1 MLAFIAVAGIF
12 NRITFPAFLILPG
25 LQLLPHF
32 RRKSVAPSPAF
43 CIRTYELTIVV
54 RDDRPLSILSLTTS
68 GLFFSFL
75 AILGDTIFYK
85 PTVSFGEALRAP
97 TITPLNNFLYN
108 SDSSNLALHGLHPHY
123 QHFLANLP
131 QLLGPAYIMMIAS
144 LVPAVRSLTLP
155 TWMQNMRAV
164 SAISATIFLSIFPHQ
179 EPRFLIPCVPLLLS
193 CFRLHTSRLLLVSW
207 VVFNAA
213 LGFVMGVYHQGGV
226 IPTQLA
232 IPSILSS
239 YHHVNTVT
247 GAGQPTATVFWWK
260 TYSPPRWLLGDA
272 NRDLDIDITT
282 RDLMGIPGQDLIH
295 HLDQSLPACPVDG
308 NTQTDGN
315 AVFVVAPKSATFLD
329 RYIHGKEDKEEEE
342 EIELQELYTYPKHLN
357 LDDLDFGDDGIF
369 ATLGR
374 VVGRRGLGVWVVTR
388 RC

>member
-1 MLAFIAVAGIF
+1 M
-12 NRITFPAFLILPG
+12 
-25 LQLLPHF
+25 
-32 RRKSVAPSPAF
+32 APSPSL
-43 CIRTYELTIVV
+43 CIRAYELTIVL
-54 RDDRPLSILSLTTS
+54 RDDRPLSILSLTAS

-75 AILGDTIFYK
+75 AILGDTIFYR
-85 PTVSFGEALRAP
+85 PTASIGEAVRAP
-97 TITPLNNFLYN
+97 IITPLNNFLYN

-123 QHFLANLP
+123 QHFVANLP

-155 TWMQNMRAV
+155 AWMQNMRAV

-179 EPRFLIPCVPLLLS
+179 EPRFLLPCVPLLLS
-193 CFRLHTSRLLLVSW
+193 CFRLHTSRLLLASW

-213 LGFVMGVYHQGGV
+213 LGFLMGVYHQGGV

-239 YHHVNTVT
+239 YHHVA

-272 NRDLDIDITT
+272 NGDLDIDINT
-282 RDLMGIPGQDLIH
+282 RDLMGIPGPDLIH

-308 NTQTDGN
+308 NTQRDGN

-329 RYIHGKEDKEEEE
+329 RYISGKEGEGEE
-342 EIELQELYTYPKHLN
+342 EIKLQELYTYPKHLN
-357 LDDLDFGDDGIF
+357 LDDLDFGDDGVF

-374 VVGRRGLGVWVVTR
+374 VVGRRGLGVWAVKR